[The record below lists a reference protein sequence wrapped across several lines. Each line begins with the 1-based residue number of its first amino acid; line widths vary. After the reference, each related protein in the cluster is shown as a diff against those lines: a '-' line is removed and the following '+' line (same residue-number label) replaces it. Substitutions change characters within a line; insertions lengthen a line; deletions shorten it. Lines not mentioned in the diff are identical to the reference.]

1 MMTED
6 AAPPVI
12 ETRGLSKRYRKVTAL
27 GEATISAP
35 PARTRPIRLVS
46 GCTRDHGRRASA
58 GLRRLARPVISEVL
72 PSADADPD
80 EPPGRRPPGAV
91 AALPRRRWRRR
102 PGRRCA
108 TATRASGPWS
118 R

>member
-35 PARTRPIRLVS
+35 PPGPGLSGWYPAAPAITGGARA
-46 GCTRDHGRRASA
+46 RAC
-58 GLRRLARPVISEVL
+58 
-72 PSADADPD
+72 DD
-80 EPPGRRPPGAV
+80 
-91 AALPRRRWRRR
+91 
-102 PGRRCA
+102 
-108 TATRASGPWS
+108 
-118 R
+118 